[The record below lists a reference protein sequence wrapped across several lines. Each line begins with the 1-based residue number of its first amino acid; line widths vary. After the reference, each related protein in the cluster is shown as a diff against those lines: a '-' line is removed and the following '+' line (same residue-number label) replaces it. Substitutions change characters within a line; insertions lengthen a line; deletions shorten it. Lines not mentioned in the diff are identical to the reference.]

1 MPANQCPTCGQ
12 AVMAYRR
19 FFKEAEPTRIS
30 PRGSC
35 GASLRRSKSVYLLLL
50 IMSLL
55 LIAGMWGLW
64 LWPAPNWP
72 RATLGVL
79 FLAAWTLLTNHLGW
93 RLVGWVAVEEK

>member
-1 MPANQCPTCGQ
+1 MPE
-12 AVMAYRR
+12 RR
-19 FFKEAEPTRIS
+19 TGGDDLGTVPEGSRAHPDL
-30 PRGSC
+30 PCGSC